1 MVGSLFGFYVWV
13 DLYAVVMVEHFWSF
27 SHDLFR
33 QSDAKRV
40 YSIIGSGGLLGGFV
54 GDAVAAWTGAY
65 VRPTALIFI
74 SVAIL
79 AIQLVINLAADDL
92 ANGNGAPEFPVDK
105 HSSEI
110 TLKGELGS
118 LASGFSLVLQNPYL
132 LLIFGCMVFL
142 PRS

>member
-1 MVGSLFGFYVWV
+1 MI
-13 DLYAVVMVEHFWSF
+13 
-27 SHDLFR
+27 LFR

-40 YSIIGSGGLLGGFV
+40 YSIIGSGGLLGGLV
-54 GDAVAAWTGAY
+54 GSAVAAWTGAY
-65 VRPTALIFI
+65 VRPTALI

-92 ANGNGAPEFPVDK
+92 ANGNGAPKFPVDK

-118 LASGFSLVLQNPYL
+118 FGIGLQSGVAEPVLVADFWLCGLYPDHQ
-132 LLIFGCMVFL
+132 
-142 PRS
+142 